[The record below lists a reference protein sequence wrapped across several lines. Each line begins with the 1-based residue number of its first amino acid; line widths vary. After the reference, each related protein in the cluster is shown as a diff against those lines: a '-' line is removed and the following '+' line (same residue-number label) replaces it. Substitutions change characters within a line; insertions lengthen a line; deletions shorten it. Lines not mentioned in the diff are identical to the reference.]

1 MKESN
6 SLALDYF
13 MFIENTDIAIMHFQ
27 VKHASCASIKN
38 NSIVILRLK
47 TRKWFDCFPN
57 SWRSVGVESFGGEGF
72 LFAVVRKVFV
82 CVAAKSKLE
91 LSLVQQKEEKLLF
104 KLMFASEYILESWEP
119 FKLLGLETLAF
130 KKLYT

>member
-27 VKHASCASIKN
+27 VKHASCTSIKN
-38 NSIVILRLK
+38 NSIVVLRLK
-47 TRKWFDCFPN
+47 TCKWFNCFPN